1 MCVLVCV
8 CQYVCVFVCV
18 CKCVCLIL
26 FSLHCENLSW
36 NQKVYNAKPLCIYSK
51 YHAERSLCIAS
62 VTSSPAS
69 TLVYACYVVGTAPPL
84 PDFMASFVVGDCSY
98 LFVIVPSLVRKYT
111 I

>member
-1 MCVLVCV
+1 MLGLV
-8 CQYVCVFVCV
+8 F
-18 CKCVCLIL
+18 LSIDFFLLPIL
-26 FSLHCENLSW
+26 TSLAP
-36 NQKVYNAKPLCIYSK
+36 VT
-51 YHAERSLCIAS
+51 AS